1 MSDAAALLLAAFN
14 TERGRAMSVVRLE
27 LQHLAG
33 VAALEKEVFASP
45 WSEASLKLLCGES
58 AFGFAA
64 LEGDT
69 VTAYGGMLTVLD
81 EGQITNIATHPNYR
95 RRGLAAKVLSAL
107 LEQARAK
114 GIASVTL
121 EVRVSNQ
128 AAIALYQKF
137 GFSVVGKRVRFYTHP
152 TEDAL
157 IMQCTLTS

>member
-1 MSDAAALLLAAFN
+1 
-14 TERGRAMSVVRLE
+14 MSVTRIGP
-27 LQHLAG
+27 QHLAG
-33 VAALEKEVFASP
+33 VAAIEKEVFANP
-45 WSEASLKLLCGES
+45 WSEKSLELLCSEF

-95 RRGLAAKVLSAL
+95 RQGLAAKVLSAL

-114 GIASVTL
+114 GIVSVTL
-121 EVRVSNQ
+121 EVRASNA

-137 GFSVVGKRVRFYTHP
+137 GFSAVGKRPRFYTHP

-157 IMQCTLTS
+157 IMQCNLTS

>member
-1 MSDAAALLLAAFN
+1 
-14 TERGRAMSVVRLE
+14 MSVVRLE

-58 AFGFAA
+58 AFGFVA

-114 GIASVTL
+114 GILSVTL
-121 EVRVSNQ
+121 EVRASNT

-137 GFSVVGKRVRFYTHP
+137 GFSAVGKRPRFYTHP

-157 IMQCTLTS
+157 IMQCILT